1 MATDLATRGWQRAAC
16 PPVAAANSLL
26 KHAVGAF
33 AIGKSMHLC
42 GTYPNY
48 MLQDP
53 ASGTRRENWVG
64 LWNENQTI
72 LLFNAADSVK
82 FNAGDM
88 MYSSSGGVPCNACS
102 GWAYFLA
109 GGTLAVGASVT
120 VTVSPT
126 MFCGTVPVTISTGV
140 WHYIIITENDTTVT
154 LYVDGVAVASKAVG
168 ADALKMN
175 GIGSTAGTVYV
186 KDFLFFNNGMP
197 TMETPTVLAGFG

>member
-1 MATDLATRGWQRAAC
+1 MDAYDLGIKQRPC

-26 KHAVGAF
+26 KYAVGAF
-33 AIGKSMHLC
+33 AIGKSMYIA

-48 MLQDP
+48 RLQDP
-53 ASGTRRENWVG
+53 ASGTRREEWVG
-64 LWNENQTI
+64 LWNENQTV

-88 MYSSSGGVPCNACS
+88 MYSSSNGVPCNACS
-102 GWAYFLA
+102 GWLYST
-109 GGTLAVGASVT
+109 GGTLAVGASAP

-126 MFCGTVPVTISTGV
+126 MFCGTVPVTISTGA
-140 WHYIIITENDTTVT
+140 WHYIIITENGTTVT
-154 LYVDGVAVASKAVG
+154 LYVDGVAVASKVVG

-175 GIGSTAGTVYV
+175 GIGSTAGIVYV